1 MNSQPQTAPR
11 ITNFT
16 AECGHITFEGNTY
29 LDRALRSFVMAF
41 YRNETCPVIV
51 SYGDPIVRRGDLVTR
66 QHYLSDD
73 RAVRIDDESPRHADK
88 PGTLYITAERKKA

>member
-1 MNSQPQTAPR
+1 MNSQPQIAPR

-29 LDRALRSFVMAF
+29 LDRPLRSFVMAF
-41 YRNETCPVIV
+41 YRDESYPVVV

-66 QHYLSDD
+66 QHYLPDD
-73 RAVRIDDESPRHADK
+73 RAVRVDSVSPRREGK